1 MISYSESY
9 LKQLIS
15 ASCCLLLATKVRAKK
30 RDICSSSSISTEI
43 GMNLS
48 NWFYPR
54 PQIEP
59 TKREKDYWNP
69 IIPTVLFRCIIVKR
83 LLSQR
88 DAANRSTLLCI
99 GLLEHYHSNSPF
111 LRVIVKGLLLQG
123 DAANRSTFL
132 CIGNL
137 GIHLCCCHILVTE
150 ITLHNRNTCSCV
162 QLETGKAVA

>member
-1 MISYSESY
+1 MS
-9 LKQLIS
+9 
-15 ASCCLLLATKVRAKK
+15 KK
-30 RDICSSSSISTEI
+30 ELQIKAFTIICSSSLISIEI
-43 GMNLS
+43 GMYLS

-54 PQIEP
+54 QQIEP

-99 GLLEHYHSNSPF
+99 G
-111 LRVIVKGLLLQG
+111 
-123 DAANRSTFL
+123 
-132 CIGNL
+132 NL
-137 GIHLCCCHILVTE
+137 GIHLCSCHILVTE
-150 ITLHNRNTCSCV
+150 ITLHYGNTCSCV